1 MPQAF
6 RPNPAGRLE
15 RPCLPALDVLSM
27 PHRTMP
33 NVTGTSHIL
42 PRHAPPVRTASLS
55 AKCQPWTCT
64 TVKAFTFWRLLPLP
78 CRTAPERAEPCTALP
93 CHAPQRLAG
102 PQRLYRR
109 CAWNLPK
116 RGRQSPR
123 PTSVP
128 ATLNQPATVAAL
140 TTESSYCTVQV
151 SAHSLKMGRVRMT
164 RDD

>member
-15 RPCLPALDVLSM
+15 RPCLPALDCYPCRSQPGPSM
-27 PHRTMP
+27 PFLAGPGHVP
-33 NVTGTSHIL
+33 
-42 PRHAPPVRTASLS
+42 PRHTASLS

-64 TVKAFTFWRLLPLP
+64 TVKAFTSWRLMSVP
-78 CRTAPERAEPCTALP
+78 CRTMHRHARPCSAK
-93 CHAPQRLAG
+93 HRLAVPCLAA

-151 SAHSLKMGRVRMT
+151 NAHSLKMGRVRMT